1 MLLFCWTYLFYSL
14 LPKTKKT
21 TLYKD
26 GLFKATLRI
35 RLEKKNDDDSE
46 ERDDKDEKEW
56 VVSPR

>member
-1 MLLFCWTYLFYSL
+1 